1 MKIKTS
7 FSVPMDNAKEEGG
20 TIPDNFK
27 LPEHDHLQI
36 TPLCLLQRGN
46 EREKREAFI
55 CGSSKK
61 SPKEKKWSVCSITNT
76 HSK

>member
-1 MKIKTS
+1 MQRRK
-7 FSVPMDNAKEEGG
+7 G
-20 TIPDNFK
+20 TQFLIISDK

-36 TPLCLLQRGN
+36 TPLCLLQK
-46 EREKREAFI
+46 RELEAEEREAFI

-61 SPKEKKWSVCSITNT
+61 SPKEKKWSVYSITST